1 MSTKN
6 GLLRKKLARLVVS
19 IAVVAIMLAV
29 WGLVPAFQTAEY
41 EIRDNQLTVE
51 RDNKYNT
58 NMDVAV
64 IIIDERGNVKEEFVK
79 VHFDEGKTS
88 HIYDEEYFKNVLETE
103 DDVHIVSVETELRN
117 LFSNFT
123 PVVNVIAV
131 ITFIITMIACFCFM
145 MSLFNLI
152 H

>member
-6 GLLRKKLARLVVS
+6 GLLRKKLVRLVVS

-29 WGLVPAFQTAEY
+29 WGLVPVFQTAEY
-41 EIRDNQLTVE
+41 EILDNQLTVE

-64 IIIDERGNVKEEFVK
+64 IIIDERGNVKEEVVK
-79 VHFDEGKTS
+79 VHFDEGKTT

>member
-6 GLLRKKLARLVVS
+6 GLLRKKLVRLLVS
-19 IAVVAIMLAV
+19 IAVIAIMLAV
-29 WGLVPAFQTAEY
+29 WGLVPAFQTAKY
-41 EIRDNQLTVE
+41 EICDNQLTVE
-51 RDNKYNT
+51 RENKYNT

-64 IIIDERGNVKEEFVK
+64 IIIDERDNVKEEVVK
-79 VHFDEGKTS
+79 VYFDEGKTT
-88 HIYDEEYFKNVLETE
+88 HIYDEEYFKNLLETE

-131 ITFIITMIACFCFM
+131 ITFIITMIACFYFM

>member
-64 IIIDERGNVKEEFVK
+64 IIIDERGNVKEEVVK
-79 VHFDEGKTS
+79 VHFDEGKTT

>member
-64 IIIDERGNVKEEFVK
+64 IIIDERGNVKEEVVK
-79 VHFDEGKTS
+79 VHFDEGKTT

-103 DDVHIVSVETELRN
+103 DDVHIVSVESELRN

-123 PVVNVIAV
+123 PVVNTIAV